1 MDFSAKPDIIK
12 SANPEQTVAQ
22 IKKNPSGWFKKNIV
36 KVIIVI
42 LIVAVLA
49 ELVFGGVTLF
59 SPSSSGKL
67 SPLVPKINSLS
78 DAVISLMPDKTGY
91 KKGDQVVIDVKLF
104 TGGYS
109 TDSMDLVAKFDPA
122 FLQPA
127 KEFAK
132 PGSIY
137 SEYPAVQ
144 ADNVQG
150 LIGISGIT
158 LPGRSSFSG
167 VGTFATL
174 YFTALQDGQTQVTV
188 DYQQGATADSN
199 VVLSGTTDDILGVI
213 NNAYVSVSESGAAQ
227 SNQKASVNCQSFTQ
241 YCQTADGLAG
251 TQVCIGG
258 SVINGVCGYD
268 SINTLSCEVCKTQ

>member
-1 MDFSAKPDIIK
+1 MDFSAKPNITK
-12 SANPEQTVAQ
+12 SASPEQTVAE

-36 KVIIVI
+36 KVIIAVM
-42 LIVAVLA
+42 IVAVFA
-49 ELVFGGVTLF
+49 ELIFGGFTLF

-67 SPLVPKINSLS
+67 NPLVPKINSLS

-91 KKGDQVVIDVKLF
+91 KKGDQVTIDVKLF

-109 TDSMDLVAKFDPA
+109 TDSTDLVVKFDPA

-144 ADNVQG
+144 ADNAQG

-188 DYQQGATADSN
+188 DYQQDATADSN
-199 VVLSGTTDDILGVI
+199 VVLSGTTDDILKVI
-213 NNAYVSVSESGAAQ
+213 NNAQINISESGAAQ
-227 SNQKASVNCQSFTQ
+227 SGQSSSVSCQSFTQ

-251 TQVCIGG
+251 TQICTGG
-258 SVINGVCGYD
+258 SVVNGVCGYD
-268 SINTLSCEVCKTQ
+268 TVNTSSCEVCKTQ

>member
-1 MDFSAKPDIIK
+1 
-12 SANPEQTVAQ
+12 V
-22 IKKNPSGWFKKNIV
+22 
-36 KVIIVI
+36 
-42 LIVAVLA
+42 
-49 ELVFGGVTLF
+49 
-59 SPSSSGKL
+59 
-67 SPLVPKINSLS
+67 
-78 DAVISLMPDKTGY
+78 
-91 KKGDQVVIDVKLF
+91 
-104 TGGYS
+104 
-109 TDSMDLVAKFDPA
+109 KFDPA

-188 DYQQGATADSN
+188 DYQQDATADSN
-199 VVLSGTTDDILGVI
+199 VVLSGTTDDILKVI
-213 NNAYVSVSESGAAQ
+213 NNAQINISESGAAQ
-227 SNQKASVNCQSFTQ
+227 SGQSSSVSCQSFTQ

-251 TQVCIGG
+251 TQICTGG
-258 SVINGVCGYD
+258 SVVNGVCGYD
-268 SINTLSCEVCKTQ
+268 TVNTSSCEVCKTQ